1 MTKSNKSNTNYGNS
15 KKSSFISSSIA
26 NKITLSVAGIFI
38 IILTVLSYINYK
50 DSQIEAINLVGN
62 ERKRSVEGGKL
73 ILENKINGLI
83 SSIEH
88 ISNIIESNNQN
99 YVNENIEFLLSTIAK
114 TSNLKLIYMAL
125 DNNGMMYSTGDI
137 KGLPTSNFDARDREW
152 YKNAKNTNKLIITE
166 PYISAA
172 NNLVSISAVKPIY
185 INGKF
190 VGGTW
195 CGYGF

>member
-99 YVNENIEFLLSTIAK
+99 
-114 TSNLKLIYMAL
+114 
-125 DNNGMMYSTGDI
+125 
-137 KGLPTSNFDARDREW
+137 
-152 YKNAKNTNKLIITE
+152 
-166 PYISAA
+166 
-172 NNLVSISAVKPIY
+172 
-185 INGKF
+185 
-190 VGGTW
+190 
-195 CGYGF
+195 

>member
-152 YKNAKNTNKLIITE
+152 YKNAKNTNKLII
-166 PYISAA
+166 
-172 NNLVSISAVKPIY
+172 
-185 INGKF
+185 
-190 VGGTW
+190 
-195 CGYGF
+195 

>member
-1 MTKSNKSNTNYGNS
+1 
-15 KKSSFISSSIA
+15 
-26 NKITLSVAGIFI
+26 
-38 IILTVLSYINYK
+38 
-50 DSQIEAINLVGN
+50 
-62 ERKRSVEGGKL
+62 
-73 ILENKINGLI
+73 
-83 SSIEH
+83 
-88 ISNIIESNNQN
+88 
-99 YVNENIEFLLSTIAK
+99 
-114 TSNLKLIYMAL
+114 MAL

-190 VGGTW
+190 VGVLGADMDFEDIENTFLQIGNSKY
-195 CGYGF
+195 GYNFLIDKNGMVLIHPNEQLIGKSFNFTKEIIQKIQNKDFDQYGRIAYTSQDGSNRFGRCSISESSGLF